1 MDTDPLD
8 PLDSLGPG
16 WTVTEPPR
24 RGSRSRRPSK
34 SASLL
39 QQAAAANLKA
49 QRAPSDPGAVPR
61 SQDTSD
67 SQTPED
73 GGYSAFKA
81 RFLKEYRQQERVE
94 SMAICRRQ
102 RKVFETL
109 QANHEVWEPRLARA
123 ARAEA
128 EDFFRRMR
136 TASDQQASCA
146 LLARRRPSSPG
157 YKEAEAEELVAPARS
172 WAEQQARASELAEP
186 RAARREEETSRPE
199 PLRRSAAEQQ
209 RHMAVLARPKM
220 PKTEWMEEMESTE
233 GRSLWKEEL
242 MARAAA
248 LVPEEV
254 QAARFILEKMRSRPR
269 SAKHRE
275 APAASAGAAAPTA
288 EVEQVEQAE
297 QLKSAVEEVLWVAL
311 LQVRSCPKP
320 GGAALEERLG
330 SLLISKIGPALRPV
344 ARRLLAP
351 GHSLPRRL
359 RAEFP
364 RLARHLCFR
373 DSEDFELPPTSWK
386 NEDLVARLNQVREV
400 RDDLLGMDFTKDAV
414 ARLVEAAG

>member
-1 MDTDPLD
+1 MDPEPLD
-8 PLDSLGPG
+8 ALGPG

-24 RGSRSRRPSK
+24 RGSRSRRSSK

-49 QRAPSDPGAVPR
+49 QRTPSDPGAIPGR
-61 SQDTSD
+61 SQDTAD

-128 EDFFRRMR
+128 EDFFRLMR
-136 TASDQQASCA
+136 TASEQQVSCA
-146 LLARRRPSSPG
+146 LLAQRRPSSPG
-157 YKEAEAEELVAPARS
+157 CKEAELVAPARS

-186 RAARREEETSRPE
+186 RAARRWEEESRPE
-199 PLRRSAAEQQ
+199 PRRSAAEQQ
-209 RHMAVLARPKM
+209 RHMAVLARPRM
-220 PKTEWMEEMESTE
+220 PKTDWMEEMDSTE
-233 GRSLWKEEL
+233 GQSLWKEEL

-275 APAASAGAAAPTA
+275 AVTSAAGPT
-288 EVEQVEQAE
+288 EVEQVQQAEQVE

-359 RAEFP
+359 RSEFP

-373 DSEDFELPPTSWK
+373 DSEDFEVPPTSWK